1 MATIAKHLVSKKKR
15 RFIQDGFDLD
25 MTFITRNIVAMGF
38 PAEGTEG
45 IYRNNMRDVKRFFDT
60 KYRDHYKI
68 YNLCSERD
76 YDPNKF
82 YGRVVKYPFDDH
94 NAPPFPLI
102 GKFCE
107 DVANYLEEDERNV
120 AVIHCK
126 AGKGRTGVMITS
138 FLLHLGVFDDTNE
151 ALEFY
156 GHART
161 MNGKGVT
168 IPSQVRYVH
177 YYGRILQQ
185 PHPYS
190 PRMLIMQRIILR
202 GIPDFSNGTCVPQFS
217 IKQFNYK
224 SSWYEGI
231 SREQTHADLDLPS
244 PLPVCGDIKLEFI
257 HRKST
262 GKEKMFHL
270 WFNTFFID
278 DKFVAQQSEIDK
290 ANKDKKNKIFPVGFA
305 VEIEFL
311 KPEDDTTSA
320 TAEMLNT
327 ETSASEKSSR
337 AGGGGGTE
345 AGTLLLYDKQA
356 PEWSDSDLTTTDE
369 DDDDWEGLPISDVTE
384 PNKMCNKRSAT
395 VINHLTPQ
403 VNSCVVIT
411 STKYVGSIAV
421 FPHRTGANNQ
431 PTVATSASAG
441 AAGGAGG
448 AVWMYG
454 CYCC

>member
-15 RFIQDGFDLD
+15 RFIEDGFDLD

-38 PAEGTEG
+38 PAEGREG

-60 KYRDHYKI
+60 RHRDHYKI

-82 YGRVVKYPFDDH
+82 YGRVVKFPFDDH
-94 NAPPFPLI
+94 NAPPFQLI
-102 GKFCE
+102 EKFCE
-107 DVANYLEEDERNV
+107 DVAEYLERDSRNV

-126 AGKGRTGVMITS
+126 AGKGRTGVMITA
-138 FLLHLGVFDDTNE
+138 FLLHLRLFTDTNE

-177 YYGRILQQ
+177 YYGRLLRSSA
-185 PHPYS
+185 PYE
-190 PRMLIMQRIILR
+190 PRMLIMRRIVLR
-202 GIPDFSNGTCVPQFS
+202 GIPDMSNGTCVPQFV
-217 IKQFNYK
+217 IKQLNYK

-231 SREQTHADLDLPS
+231 TREQSFAELDLPA

-278 DKFVAQQSEIDK
+278 DLKFVAQQSEIDK
-290 ANKDKKNKIFPVGFA
+290 ANKDKKNKIFPVGFS
-305 VEIEFL
+305 VEIDFL
-311 KPEDDTTSA
+311 NPQEDEEAASVVQQQDGVRGAGVVAPTATAATTAQQLQQQQQGEQGASSA
-320 TAEMLNT
+320 TAAAKGKGVVARAVPAPLNAQDST
-327 ETSASEKSSR
+327 IS
-337 AGGGGGTE
+337 
-345 AGTLLLYDKQA
+345 QA

-369 DDDDWEGLPISDVTE
+369 DEDDWEGLPISDV
-384 PNKMCNKRSAT
+384 
-395 VINHLTPQ
+395 
-403 VNSCVVIT
+403 
-411 STKYVGSIAV
+411 
-421 FPHRTGANNQ
+421 
-431 PTVATSASAG
+431 
-441 AAGGAGG
+441 
-448 AVWMYG
+448 
-454 CYCC
+454 